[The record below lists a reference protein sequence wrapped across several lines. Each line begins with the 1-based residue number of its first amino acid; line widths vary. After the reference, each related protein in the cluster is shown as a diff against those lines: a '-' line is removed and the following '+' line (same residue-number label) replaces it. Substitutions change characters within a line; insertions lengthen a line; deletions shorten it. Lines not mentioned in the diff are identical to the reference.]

1 MKKCPFCTEEIQSEA
16 IKCRYCGERLDTKPT
31 INDSDEQLK
40 SQEKL
45 RGQEVKPSAEVRA
58 TMDGVQYNDTSK
70 ESERVVH
77 CVQCNKSI
85 LSDVIKCPYC
95 GEENIGRRVRLD
107 RDHEA
112 PKKES
117 PPGSSQEYRPNPN
130 ALTDIRLTDLKVPII
145 MLVCFSV
152 IGAIG
157 AIGLYTLKKPQTV
170 LDTSTNLMWAARDNG
185 SGINWADAKTYCE
198 NYRGGGHKD
207 WRMPLRDELA
217 GLYASGA
224 HKNKVLITG
233 WVWASEISGSYAVG
247 FDFNGGEKGLTH
259 QSGDA
264 GTRALPVRSAR

>member
-1 MKKCPFCTEEIQSEA
+1 MAKFGRDGLPTDTASEGVIQ
-16 IKCRYCGERLDTKPT
+16 
-31 INDSDEQLK
+31 
-40 SQEKL
+40 
-45 RGQEVKPSAEVRA
+45 
-58 TMDGVQYNDTSK
+58 
-70 ESERVVH
+70 
-77 CVQCNKSI
+77 CVQCNKPI
-85 LSDVIKCPYC
+85 LCDVIKCPYC
-95 GEENIGRRVRLD
+95 EEENKGRRVRQVQLD

-112 PKKES
+112 PKEES

-170 LDTSTNLMWAARDNG
+170 LDTSTNLMWAAKDNG
-185 SGINWADAKTYCE
+185 GGINWADAKTYCE
-198 NYRGGGHKD
+198 NYRGGGYTD
-207 WRMPLRDELA
+207 WRIPTLNELA

-224 HKNKVLITG
+224 HKDKVLITG

-247 FDFNGGEKGLTH
+247 FDFNGGGKGLTH

-264 GTRALPVRSAR
+264 GTRALPVRSGE